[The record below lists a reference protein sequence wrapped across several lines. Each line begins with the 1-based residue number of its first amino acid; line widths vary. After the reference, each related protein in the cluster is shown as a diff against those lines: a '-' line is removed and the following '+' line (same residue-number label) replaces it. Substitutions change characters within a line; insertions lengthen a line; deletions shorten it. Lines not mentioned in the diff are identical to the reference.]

1 MASNTIEIEAKV
13 LVSKSNYEKLL
24 NNLNFDE
31 KVKIQK
37 NYYLDSQ
44 DRILKKYGMIVRL
57 RERENRYKLSMKAP
71 LSEGLLEKNQLL
83 DDKEFNAL
91 IKSNIF
97 PRGEIFDFLDMLNIS
112 PSSLKVLAELT
123 TERHEME
130 YDSTMINISKNTYGK
145 VVDYEIECD
154 SDSKSKSESTLK
166 NLLSSY
172 DIDCVFNHLS
182 KETRAINSKLGE

>member
-13 LVSKSNYEKLL
+13 LVSKANYEKLL

-31 KVKIQK
+31 KIKIQK
-37 NYYLDSQ
+37 NYYLDSS
-44 DRILKKYGMIVRL
+44 DRVLKKYGMIVRL

-71 LSEGLLEKNQLL
+71 LAEGLLEKNQLL
-83 DDKEFNAL
+83 DDKDFNAL

-97 PRGEIFDFLDMLNIS
+97 PRGEIFDFLEMLNIS
-112 PSSLKVLAELT
+112 PFSLTVLAELT

-130 YDSTMINISKNTYGK
+130 YNSTSINISKNTYGK

-166 NLLSSY
+166 ELLSSF
-172 DIDCVFNHLS
+172 DIECNFNHLS